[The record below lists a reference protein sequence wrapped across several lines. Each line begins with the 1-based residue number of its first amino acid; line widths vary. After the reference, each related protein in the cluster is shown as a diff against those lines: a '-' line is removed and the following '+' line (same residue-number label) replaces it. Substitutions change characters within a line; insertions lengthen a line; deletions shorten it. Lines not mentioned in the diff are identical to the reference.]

1 MDLFQAMSVYVRV
14 VEAGSMTAAAQQ
26 CEMSTTMVGN
36 HLKALEQR
44 LGVRLLN
51 RTTRR
56 QRLTEFGTAY
66 YQRCLE
72 VLGLVAD
79 SERLA
84 EQTHDE
90 PSGTLRITAPLTFGT
105 ERLAP
110 ALSEFSLHN
119 PRVKLDVV
127 LTNRRPDLLDN
138 GFDVAFRL
146 GALEPS
152 NLIARPLID
161 YTLTMCASREYLA
174 RRGTPE
180 KPEDLQQHDCLA
192 FAYPAGDD
200 WQSVARQWRLHG
212 PEGEVE
218 VAVSGP
224 MLINSS
230 AGLHQAA
237 RTGMGIVMVP
247 DALVEQDL
255 RDGKLVALMPSY
267 QLPSR
272 PMHLVYA
279 QDRHRLP
286 KLRRFVDF
294 AVKMWGKHSP
304 PLTSSPSPAPVF
316 PDSDPGTAA

>member
-1 MDLFQAMSVYVRV
+1 MDLFQAMSVYVKV
-14 VEAGSMTAAAQQ
+14 VETGSMTAAAFQ

-44 LGVRLLN
+44 LGVRLLH

-56 QRLTEFGTAY
+56 QRLTEFGSAY

-84 EQTHDE
+84 ELALDE
-90 PSGTLRITAPLTFGT
+90 ASGSLRITAPLTFGT

-110 ALSEFSLHN
+110 ALSEFSLQN
-119 PRVKLDVV
+119 PRVKFDVV
-127 LTNRRPDLLDN
+127 LTNRRPDLMEN
-138 GFDVAFRL
+138 GLDVAFRL

-161 YTLTMCASREYLA
+161 YTLTMCASPQYLA
-174 RRGTPE
+174 RRGTPQT
-180 KPEDLQQHDCLA
+180 PDDLRHHDCLS

-200 WQSVARQWRLHG
+200 WQSVQKEWRLAG
-212 PEGEVE
+212 PDGEVS
-218 VAVSGP
+218 VGVSGP
-224 MLINSS
+224 LLINSS

-237 RTGMGIVMVP
+237 LTGMGIVMMP

-255 RDGKLVALMPSY
+255 REGKLLALMPDY
-267 QLPSR
+267 CPPSR

-279 QDRHRLP
+279 QDRYRLP

-294 AVKMWGKHSP
+294 AVQMWGKH
-304 PLTSSPSPAPVF
+304 
-316 PDSDPGTAA
+316 

>member
-1 MDLFQAMSVYVRV
+1 MDLFQSMSVYVKV
-14 VEAGSMTAAAQQ
+14 VEAGSMTAAALQ

-36 HLKALEQR
+36 HLRALEQR
-44 LGVRLLN
+44 LGVQLLQ

-56 QRLTEFGTAY
+56 QRLTEFGSLY

-84 EQTHDE
+84 EQTLDE
-90 PSGTLRITAPLTFGT
+90 PRGILRITAPLTFGV

-110 ALSEFSLHN
+110 ALSEFSLQC
-119 PRVKLDVV
+119 PKVKLDVV
-127 LTNRRPDLLDN
+127 LTNRRPDLLES
-138 GFDVAFRL
+138 GLDVAFRL
-146 GALEPS
+146 GSFEPG

-161 YTLTMCASREYLA
+161 YNLTMCASPSYVA
-174 RRGTPE
+174 RRGMPCTPQ
-180 KPEDLQQHDCLA
+180 DLQQHDCLS

-200 WQSVARQWRLHG
+200 WQSVEKQWRLNG
-212 PEGEVE
+212 PDGEIMVD
-218 VAVSGP
+218 VKGP

-237 RTGMGIVMVP
+237 RTGMGIVMLP

-255 RDGKLVALMPSY
+255 RDGRLITVMPDY
-267 QLPSR
+267 QPPNR
-272 PMHLVYA
+272 PMHLLYA
-279 QDRHRLP
+279 QDRYRLP

-294 AVKMWGKHSP
+294 AVRTWGKP
-304 PLTSSPSPAPVF
+304 
-316 PDSDPGTAA
+316 

>member
-1 MDLFQAMSVYVRV
+1 MDLFQAMTVYVKV
-14 VEAGSMTAAAQQ
+14 VETGSMTAAALQ

-36 HLKALEQR
+36 HLRALEQR

-56 QRLTEFGTAY
+56 QRLTEFGAAY

-84 EQTHDE
+84 EQALDE

-105 ERLAP
+105 EKLAP
-110 ALSEFSLHN
+110 ALSEFALLC

-127 LTNRRPDLLDN
+127 LTNRRPDLLEN

-146 GALEPS
+146 GNMEQT
-152 NLIARPLID
+152 NLIARPLVA
-161 YTLTMCASREYLA
+161 YTLTMCASPEYLI
-174 RRGTPE
+174 RRGNPE
-180 KPEDLQQHDCLA
+180 KPDDLRHHDCLS

-200 WQSVARQWRLHG
+200 WHSVEKEWRLAG
-212 PEGEVE
+212 PEGEVA

-237 RTGMGIVMVP
+237 RTGMGIVLLP

-255 RDGKLVALMPSY
+255 EDGKLVALMQDYLP
-267 QLPSR
+267 PSR
-272 PMHLVYA
+272 PMTLMYA
-279 QDRHRLP
+279 QDRYRLP
-286 KLRRFVDF
+286 KLRSFVDF
-294 AVKMWGKHSP
+294 AIRMWGKH
-304 PLTSSPSPAPVF
+304 
-316 PDSDPGTAA
+316 

>member
-1 MDLFQAMSVYVRV
+1 MDVFQAMTVYVRV
-14 VEAGSMTAAAQQ
+14 VEAGSMTAAALQ

-36 HLKALEQR
+36 HLRALEQR

-84 EQTHDE
+84 EQALDE
-90 PSGTLRITAPLTFGT
+90 PIGTLRITAPLTFGT
-105 ERLAP
+105 EKLAP
-110 ALSEFSLHN
+110 ALSEFALLC
-119 PRVKLDVV
+119 PRVKLDIV
-127 LTNRRPDLLDN
+127 LSNGRPDLLEE
-138 GFDVAFRL
+138 GIDVAFRL
-146 GALEPS
+146 GNTEEPH
-152 NLIARPLID
+152 LIARPLVD
-161 YTLTMCASREYLA
+161 YTLTMCASPEYLR

-180 KPEDLQQHDCLA
+180 NPLDLQHHDCLS

-200 WQSVARQWRLHG
+200 WQSVEKQWRLSG
-212 PEGEVE
+212 PEGEVS

-237 RTGMGIVMVP
+237 RTGMGIVLLP

-255 RDGKLVALMPSY
+255 QDGKLLALMPDY
-267 QLPSR
+267 LPPCR
-272 PMHLVYA
+272 PMNLLYA
-279 QDRHRLP
+279 QDRYRLP
-286 KLRRFVDF
+286 KLRSFVEF
-294 AVKMWGKHSP
+294 ALQKWGKH
-304 PLTSSPSPAPVF
+304 
-316 PDSDPGTAA
+316 

>member
-1 MDLFQAMSVYVRV
+1 MDLFQAMSVYVKV
-14 VEAGSMTAAAQQ
+14 VEAGSMTAAASQ

-56 QRLTEFGTAY
+56 QRLTEFGSAY

-84 EQTHDE
+84 EQALDE
-90 PSGTLRITAPLTFGT
+90 PSGNLRITAPLTFGT

-110 ALSEFSLHN
+110 ALSEFSLQN

-127 LTNRRPDLLDN
+127 LTNRRPDLLEN
-138 GFDVAFRL
+138 GLDVAFRL

-161 YTLTMCASREYLA
+161 YTLTMCASPEYLA
-174 RRGTPE
+174 RRGTPQT
-180 KPEDLQQHDCLA
+180 PEDLRHHDCLS

-200 WQSVARQWRLHG
+200 WQSVQKEWRLAG
-212 PEGEVE
+212 PDGEVS
-218 VAVSGP
+218 VGVSGP

-237 RTGMGIVMVP
+237 LTGMGIVMMP

-255 RDGKLVALMPSY
+255 RDGKLLALMPDFCP
-267 QLPSR
+267 PSR
-272 PMHLVYA
+272 PMRLVYA
-279 QDRHRLP
+279 QDRYRLP

-294 AVKMWGKHSP
+294 AVQKWGKH
-304 PLTSSPSPAPVF
+304 
-316 PDSDPGTAA
+316 

>member
-1 MDLFQAMSVYVRV
+1 MDLFQAMSVYVKV
-14 VEAGSMTAAAQQ
+14 VETGSMTAAAFQ

-44 LGVRLLN
+44 LGVRLLH

-56 QRLTEFGTAY
+56 QRLTEFGSAY

-84 EQTHDE
+84 ELALDE
-90 PSGTLRITAPLTFGT
+90 ASGSLRITAPLTFGT

-110 ALSEFSLHN
+110 ALSEFSLQN
-119 PRVKLDVV
+119 PRVKFDVV
-127 LTNRRPDLLDN
+127 LTNRRPDLMEN
-138 GFDVAFRL
+138 GLDVAFRL

-161 YTLTMCASREYLA
+161 YTLTMCASPQYLD
-174 RRGTPE
+174 RRGTPQT
-180 KPEDLQQHDCLA
+180 PDDLRHHDCLS

-200 WQSVARQWRLHG
+200 WQSVQKEWRLAG
-212 PEGEVE
+212 PDGEVS
-218 VAVSGP
+218 VGVSGP
-224 MLINSS
+224 LLINSS

-237 RTGMGIVMVP
+237 LTGMGIVMMP

-255 RDGKLVALMPSY
+255 RDGKLLALMPDY
-267 QLPSR
+267 CPPSR

-279 QDRHRLP
+279 QDRYRLP

-294 AVKMWGKHSP
+294 AVQMWGKH
-304 PLTSSPSPAPVF
+304 
-316 PDSDPGTAA
+316 

>member
-1 MDLFQAMSVYVRV
+1 MDLFQAMTVYVKV

-36 HLKALEQR
+36 HLRALEQR

-56 QRLTEFGTAY
+56 QRLTEFGSAY

-72 VLGLVAD
+72 VLGLVED

-84 EQTHDE
+84 EQSHDT

-105 ERLAP
+105 EKLAP
-110 ALSEFSLHN
+110 ALSEFTLRY
-119 PRVKLDVV
+119 PQVKLDVV
-127 LTNRRPDLLDN
+127 LTNGRPDLLEN
-138 GFDVAFRL
+138 GLDVAFRL
-146 GALEPS
+146 GAIEPS

-161 YTLTMCASREYLA
+161 YTLTMCASKSYLA

-180 KPEDLQQHDCLA
+180 KPEDLQQHDCLS
-192 FAYPAGDD
+192 FAYPVGDD
-200 WQSVARQWRLHG
+200 WQSVEKQWRLSG
-212 PEGEVE
+212 PEGEVM
-218 VAVSGP
+218 VAVRGP

-237 RTGMGIVMVP
+237 RTGMGIVMLP

-255 RDGKLVALMPSY
+255 LSGNLVALMQDY
-267 QLPSR
+267 RLPSR

-279 QDRHRLP
+279 QDRYRLP

-294 AVKMWGKHSP
+294 AMQMWAKH
-304 PLTSSPSPAPVF
+304 
-316 PDSDPGTAA
+316 